1 MLGNEPNSLC
11 LTPHFKEV
19 HNHSSKSQQSHN
31 HQNTMCIHIMPTV
44 ERHNK
49 EKTLN
54 LYQGP
59 QHILHYTD
67 ILLCEVFNIDTR
79 FEKAQ
84 HRKES

>member
-1 MLGNEPNSLC
+1 
-11 LTPHFKEV
+11 
-19 HNHSSKSQQSHN
+19 
-31 HQNTMCIHIMPTV
+31 MPTV

-84 HRKES
+84 HRKER